1 MKILLITDI
10 HYGEN
15 TNYPKIG
22 GEEYINSFGSVFESF
37 LPHLKEA
44 IASHDLVI
52 NLGDLIHETTTEED
66 ISAYKKALALLG
78 NEVPVKNV
86 IGNHDL
92 NTLARGQLSEMIGEK
107 KIYYSFDFQGY
118 HHVVLDGFRE
128 TKGDPHR
135 IESEQLEWLK
145 SDLQATSLS
154 TIVYC
159 HYPLDDQNLD
169 SNYYF
174 SQRPDR
180 ALILN
185 REEVRSILEAS
196 GKVLCVF
203 NGHTHFFNHEIIN
216 GIAYTTV
223 PSFTENDGEHAPRAQ
238 CLSVSFNGHEFTTE
252 LLTIAPSV

>member
-37 LPHLKEA
+37 LPNLKDA
-44 IASHDLVI
+44 ITSHDLVI

-66 ISAYKKALALLG
+66 VPAYKKALALLG
-78 NEVPVKNV
+78 NKVPVKNV

-92 NTLARGQLSEMIGEK
+92 NTLSREQVSEIIGEK
-107 KIYYSFDFQGY
+107 KIYYSFDFEGY

-135 IESEQLEWLK
+135 IETEQLEWLK
-145 SDLQATSLS
+145 NDLETTNLA

-185 REEVRSILEAS
+185 REEVRSVLENS
-196 GKVLCVF
+196 KKVLCAF
-203 NGHTHFFNHEIIN
+203 NGHTHFFSQQVIN
-216 GIAYTTV
+216 GITYTTV
-223 PSFTENDGEHAPRAQ
+223 PSFTENDGEHNPRAQ
-238 CLSVSFNGHEFTTE
+238 CLSVSFEGSDFSTE
-252 LLTIAPSV
+252 LLTIASS